1 MTVDPVCGT
10 KIPTLQHAYAV
21 RIHKGRI
28 LYFHSPQCLET
39 FEKNPDKVSSPFGR
53 LFTVG
58 VMGAASGDLEQGHR
72 DMARQL
78 GQEIAKRGF
87 GLITGACPG
96 FPYEAASGF
105 KETGGVSIGISPA
118 LSEQEHI
125 ARYQSPNDL
134 FDIIIFTGSG
144 LMGREVINIRSSD
157 IVLIV
162 GGHSGT
168 LGEFSIAY
176 DEGKLIGVLEGS
188 GGITEILPDIVKKIG
203 KETGS
208 RLLYHSDPSTLLNN
222 LISEYTTNHFRRPS
236 VHISG

>member
-10 KIPTLQHAYAV
+10 KIPTLHHAYAV
-21 RIHKGRI
+21 RIHLGRI
-28 LYFHSPQCLET
+28 LYFHSPECLAT
-39 FEKNPDKVSSPFGR
+39 FEQNPSVVTSPAGR

-58 VMGAASGDLEQGHR
+58 VMGAASGDLEPRHR
-72 DMARQL
+72 ALAQTL
-78 GQEIAKRGF
+78 GREIASSGF

-96 FPYEAASGF
+96 LPYEAAMGF
-105 KETGGVSIGISPA
+105 KSVGGNSIGISPA
-118 LSEQEHI
+118 LSEQEHL

-157 IVLIV
+157 LVFIV

-176 DEGKLIGVLEGS
+176 DEGKLIGVLQGS
-188 GGITEILPDIVKKIG
+188 GGITEILPDVVRQIG

-208 RLLYHSDPSTLLNN
+208 RLFYHEDPKTLLNT
-222 LISEYTTNHFRRPS
+222 LIGEYTSNHFRRPS
-236 VHISG
+236 VHIAG

>member
-10 KIPTLQHAYAV
+10 KIPTLQHAYAI
-21 RIHKGRI
+21 RIHNGRI

-39 FEKNPDKVSSPFGR
+39 FEENPNKVSAPPGR

-58 VMGAASGDLEQGHR
+58 VMGAASGDLEESHR
-72 DMARQL
+72 DIARLL
-78 GQEIAKRGF
+78 GREIAKREF

-96 FPYEAASGF
+96 LPYEAASGF
-105 KETGGVSIGISPA
+105 KEIGGVSIGISPA

-157 IVLIV
+157 LVLIV

-208 RLLYHSDPSTLLNN
+208 RLLYHSDPGILLNH
-222 LISEYTTNHFRRPS
+222 LMSEYTTNHFRRPS
-236 VHISG
+236 IHIAG